1 MLRALQDLQIFVE
14 TARQG
19 SLSSVARAMNL
30 TPAATSAAIKRLEQ
44 QLGAPLFIRSTRSL
58 RLTKDGEHYLQY
70 CEQALLQLELG
81 ENLLRSGRE
90 TLQGKLHLSLPSDLG
105 RNLLAPL
112 LDCFMATHPQV
123 ELKLQMSDHLT
134 NIYRQPVDLV
144 IRYGQPPDSAL
155 IALPLRPDNDRVLCA
170 SPDYIA
176 RYGAPMQPQELYHHN
191 CLCFM
196 LADTVHD
203 RWQFTR
209 AEEFISINV
218 KGNRIADDGD
228 MVHRWAIAG
237 CGIAYKSRLD
247 IAADLAQGKLIQVCP
262 DWQGE
267 AAPLNML
274 LPDRRQLTSLI
285 KALRSHLLQHLP
297 PQTA

>member
-1 MLRALQDLQIFVE
+1 MLRALQDLQIFVA

-19 SLSSVARAMNL
+19 NLSSVARAMNL
-30 TPAATSAAIKRLEQ
+30 TPAATSAAIKRLEL
-44 QLGAPLFIRSTRSL
+44 QLGAPLFVRSTRSL

-90 TLQGKLHLSLPSDLG
+90 ALQGKLHLSLPSDLG

-112 LDCFMATHPQV
+112 LDGFMAAHPQV
-123 ELKLQMSDHLT
+123 ELRLQMSDHLT

-155 IALPLRPDNDRVLCA
+155 IALPLSPENDRVLCA
-170 SPDYIA
+170 APDYIA
-176 RYGAPMQPQELYHHN
+176 RYGTPTHPQELYRHT
-191 CLCFM
+191 CVCFM

-203 RWQFTR
+203 HWRFTR
-209 AEEFISINV
+209 AEEFISVNV
-218 KGNRIADDGD
+218 KGDRVADDGD
-228 MVHRWAIAG
+228 MVRRWAIAG
-237 CGIAYKSRLD
+237 DGIAYKSRLD
-247 IAADLAQGKLIQVCP
+247 ITADLAAGRLLQLCP

-267 AAPLNML
+267 AAPLYML
-274 LPDRRQLTSLI
+274 LPDRRQLTPLI
-285 KALRSHLLQHLP
+285 KALRSHLLQYLP
-297 PQTA
+297 QHPV